1 MQTEKR
7 VRLQIGRGRQ
17 DQLNVFLVGYNG
29 ILVVY
34 VCLLSLGAVLLELAV
49 GRDEAEGLG
58 LGLDDGLCISAED
71 DDNVKVLNAFMGLFE

>member
-17 DQLNVFLVGYNG
+17 DQLDVFLGMKRYFG
-29 ILVVY
+29 SI
-34 VCLLSLGAVLLELAV
+34 CLLSLGAVLLELAV